1 MGWEVDQRCME
12 WFGGLFVRGVFSG
25 FKAAESGDVLVEL
38 GMGHTVNVG
47 DVFVVSEDAFYH
59 ADNWFVSGWYAGV
72 WIIEVLILALPP
84 LSDHLN
90 LNPAV

>member
-1 MGWEVDQRCME
+1 ME
-12 WFGGLFVRGVFSG
+12 RFSGFFVRGVFSG
-25 FKAAESGDVLVEL
+25 FRAAETGDVLVEL
-38 GMGHTVNVG
+38 GVGHTANVG

-59 ADNWFVSGWYAGV
+59 ADNWFVSGWYARV
-72 WIIEVLILALPP
+72 WIMEVLILGLPP